1 MEIIKLGD
9 INIEVTLK
17 AIKNVHLSVYPPYG
31 KVKVA
36 APSRMSIENIKIYTI
51 SKLGWIKE
59 QQKKFK
65 SQIRESKREFLTK
78 ESHYYLGK
86 RYMLK
91 ITEINSA
98 PSVILKHKTIELYIR
113 PQTSKLKMHLVLE
126 DWYRCELKLIVQ
138 ELITKWE
145 KRMGVKSESFG
156 IRKMKTKWGSCNID
170 TKSVLLNLELA
181 KKPYQ
186 CIEYI
191 VVHELVHLLER
202 RHNDRF
208 ISLMNRFLPEWKQL
222 KNDLNRLPISHFEWE
237 Y

>member
-65 SQIRESKREFLTK
+65 SQIRESKREYLTK

-91 ITEINSA
+91 ITEINSS

-126 DWYRCELKLIVQ
+126 DWYRSELKLIVQ

-156 IRKMKTKWGSCNID
+156 IRKMKTKWGSCNTD

-208 ISLMNRFLPEWKQL
+208 ITLMNRFLPEWKQL

>member
-1 MEIIKLGD
+1 
-9 INIEVTLK
+9 
-17 AIKNVHLSVYPPYG
+17 
-31 KVKVA
+31 VKVA

-65 SQIRESKREFLTK
+65 SQIRESKREYLTK

-126 DWYRCELKLIVQ
+126 DWYRSELKLIVQ

-156 IRKMKTKWGSCNID
+156 IRKMKTKWGSCNTD

-208 ISLMNRFLPEWKQL
+208 ITLMNRFLPEWKQL

>member
-9 INIEVTLK
+9 IDIEVTLK

-65 SQIRESKREFLTK
+65 SQIRESKREYLTK
-78 ESHYYLGK
+78 ESHYYLGQ

-91 ITEINSA
+91 INEINSA
-98 PSVILKHKTIELYIR
+98 PSVILRHKTIELYIR

-126 DWYRCELKLIVQ
+126 DWYRSELKLIIQ

-145 KRMGVKSESFG
+145 KKIGVKSESFG
-156 IRKMKTKWGSCNID
+156 IRKMKTKWGSCNTD

-208 ISLMNRFLPEWKQL
+208 ITLMNRFLPEWKQL

>member
-51 SKLGWIKE
+51 SKLAWIKE

-65 SQIRESKREFLTK
+65 SQIRESKREYLNK
-78 ESHYYLGK
+78 ESHYFLGK

-91 ITEINSA
+91 ISEINE
-98 PSVILKHKTIELYIR
+98 PPIVILKHKTIELYIR
-113 PQTSKLKMHLVLE
+113 PGTSKLKTHEVYE
-126 DWYRCELKLIVQ
+126 EWCRSEFKSIAQ

-145 KRMGVKSESFG
+145 KSMGVECESFG
-156 IRKMKTKWGSCNID
+156 IRKMKTKWGSCNTD
-170 TKSVLLNLELA
+170 KKSILLNLELV

-202 RHNDRF
+202 KHNDRF
-208 ISLMNRFLPEWKQL
+208 IALMNSFLPEWKQL
-222 KNDLNRLPISHFEWE
+222 KKDLNRLPISHFEWG

>member
-65 SQIRESKREFLTK
+65 SQIRESKREYLTK

-126 DWYRCELKLIVQ
+126 DWYRSELKLIVQ

-156 IRKMKTKWGSCNID
+156 IRKMKTKWGSCNTD
-170 TKSVLLNLELA
+170 AKSVLLNLELA

-208 ISLMNRFLPEWKQL
+208 ITLMNRFLPEWKQL

>member
-9 INIEVTLK
+9 IDIEVTLK

-65 SQIRESKREFLTK
+65 SQIRESKREYLTK
-78 ESHYYLGK
+78 ESHYYLGQ

-91 ITEINSA
+91 INEINSA
-98 PSVILKHKTIELYIR
+98 PSVILRHKTIELYIR

-126 DWYRCELKLIVQ
+126 DWYRSELKLIIQ

-145 KRMGVKSESFG
+145 KKIGVKSESFG
-156 IRKMKTKWGSCNID
+156 IRKMKTKWGSCNTD

-208 ISLMNRFLPEWKQL
+208 ITLMNRFLPEWKQL
-222 KNDLNRLPISHFEWE
+222 KNDLNRLPISHFEWG

>member
-65 SQIRESKREFLTK
+65 SQIRESKREYLTK

-126 DWYRCELKLIVQ
+126 DWYRSELKLIVQ

-156 IRKMKTKWGSCNID
+156 IRKMKTKWGSCNTD

-208 ISLMNRFLPEWKQL
+208 ITLMNRFLPEWKQL

>member
-65 SQIRESKREFLTK
+65 SQIRESKREYLTK

-126 DWYRCELKLIVQ
+126 DWYRSELKLIVQ

-156 IRKMKTKWGSCNID
+156 VRKMKTKWGSCNTD
-170 TKSVLLNLELA
+170 KKSILLNLELA

-202 RHNDRF
+202 KHNDRF
-208 ISLMNRFLPEWKQL
+208 VALMNKFLPEWKQL
-222 KNDLNRLPISHFEWE
+222 KKDLNRLPISHFEWE

>member
-9 INIEVTLK
+9 IDIEVTLK

-65 SQIRESKREFLTK
+65 SQIRESKREYLTK

-126 DWYRCELKLIVQ
+126 DWYRSELKLIIQ

-145 KRMGVKSESFG
+145 KKIGVKSESFG
-156 IRKMKTKWGSCNID
+156 IRKMKTKWGSCNTD

-208 ISLMNRFLPEWKQL
+208 ITLMNRFLPEWKQL

>member
-65 SQIRESKREFLTK
+65 SQIRESKREYLTK

-126 DWYRCELKLIVQ
+126 DWYRSELKLIIQ

-145 KRMGVKSESFG
+145 KKIGVKSESFG
-156 IRKMKTKWGSCNID
+156 IRKMKTKWGSCN
-170 TKSVLLNLELA
+170 TA
-181 KKPYQ
+181 KKNIRLNTELGKKPKE
-186 CIEYI
+186 CLEYI
-191 VVHELVHLLER
+191 VVHELVHLLEPS
-202 RHNDRF
+202 HNAKF
-208 ISLMNRFLPEWKQL
+208 QELMDTHLPNWRALRSQLNSSPLAHSDWK
-222 KNDLNRLPISHFEWE
+222 

>member
-9 INIEVTLK
+9 IDIEVTLK
-17 AIKNVHLSVYPPYG
+17 DIKNVHLSVYPPYG

-36 APSRMSIENIKIYTI
+36 APIRMSLENIKIYII
-51 SKLGWIKE
+51 SKLSWIRE

-65 SQIRESKREFLTK
+65 SQLRETKREFLNK
-78 ESHYYLGK
+78 ESHYFLGK

-91 ITEINSA
+91 ILEINSA
-98 PSVILKHKTIELYIR
+98 PFVVLKHKTIELHIR
-113 PQTSKLKMHLVLE
+113 PNSDLFKKHSVFE
-126 DWYRCELKLIVQ
+126 NWCRSELKSIVAGLIA
-138 ELITKWE
+138 KWE
-145 KRMGVKSESFG
+145 KKMGVKCKSFA
-156 IRKMKTKWGSCNID
+156 IRKMKTKWGSCNINN
-170 TKSVLLNLELA
+170 SSILLNLELA

-202 RHNDRF
+202 KHNDRF
-208 ISLMNRFLPEWKQL
+208 ILLMNKYLPEWKQL
-222 KNDLNRLPISHFEWE
+222 KKDLNRLPVSHFDWE

>member
-51 SKLGWIKE
+51 SKLAWIRE

-65 SQIRESKREFLTK
+65 SQIRESKREYLNK
-78 ESHYYLGK
+78 ESHYFLGK

-91 ITEINSA
+91 ISEINA
-98 PSVILKHKTIELYIR
+98 PPIVILKHKTIELYIR
-113 PQTSKLKMHLVLE
+113 PETSKLKTHVVFE
-126 DWYRCELKLIVQ
+126 EWYRSEFKSIAQ

-145 KRMGVKSESFG
+145 NRMGVECKSFG
-156 IRKMKTKWGSCNID
+156 VRKMKTKWGSCNTD
-170 TKSVLLNLELA
+170 KKSILLNLELA

-202 RHNDRF
+202 KHNDRF
-208 ISLMNRFLPEWKQL
+208 VTLMNRFLPEWKQL
-222 KNDLNRLPISHFEWE
+222 KKDLNRLPISHFEWE

>member
-1 MEIIKLGD
+1 MEVIKLGD
-9 INIEVTLK
+9 IDVEVTLK
-17 AIKNVHLSVYPPYG
+17 EIKNVHLSVYPPYG

-36 APSRMSIENIKIYTI
+36 APNRMSLENIKIYTI

-65 SQIRESKREFLTK
+65 LQIRESKREYLSK
-78 ESHYYLGK
+78 ESHYFLGK

-91 ITEINSA
+91 IMEIDN
-98 PSVILKHKTIELYIR
+98 PPCVVLRHKIIELYVR
-113 PQTSKLKMHLVLE
+113 PKSTQLKNHSVIE
-126 DWYRCELKLIVQ
+126 EWYRSELKKVSQ
-138 ELITKWE
+138 ELIIKWQ
-145 KRMGVKSESFG
+145 KKIGVKCDSFTV
-156 IRKMKTKWGSCNID
+156 RKMKTKWGSCN
-170 TKSVLLNLELA
+170 TNSKSILLNLELA

-202 RHNDRF
+202 KHNDRF
-208 ISLMNRFLPEWKQL
+208 IVLMNRYLPEWKQL
-222 KNDLNRLPISHFEWE
+222 KNDLNRLPISHYEWD